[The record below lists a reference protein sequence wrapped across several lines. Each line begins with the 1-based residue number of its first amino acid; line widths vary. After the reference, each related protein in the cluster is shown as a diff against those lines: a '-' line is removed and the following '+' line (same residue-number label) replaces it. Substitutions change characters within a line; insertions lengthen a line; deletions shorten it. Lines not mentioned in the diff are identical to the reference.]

1 MTQKS
6 GQFMLMQ
13 VQAVSFVVK
22 YINILHPPAFQTIS
36 HNAECFYSI
45 PLLLPSPGLLPLTS
59 FLDDLISVI
68 SLTAVNPPFDN

>member
-1 MTQKS
+1 
-6 GQFMLMQ
+6 MLMQ

-45 PLLLPSPGLLPLTS
+45 PLLLPSPGLPPLTS
-59 FLDDLISVI
+59 FFDDLISVI
-68 SLTAVNPPFDN
+68 SLTAVYPPFDN